1 MSDELLRAEA
11 RILELEVHYTHQSQ
25 TIEHL
30 SDVIY
35 SQQQLI
41 DKLTER
47 VRLLEQKA
55 GGGGTV
61 EPPRNLEDEVP
72 PHY

>member
-1 MSDELLRAEA
+1 MSDELIRAEA
-11 RILELEVHYTHQSQ
+11 RILELEVRYTHQHQ

-35 SQQQLI
+35 RQQQLI
-41 DKLTER
+41 DKLSER
-47 VRLLEQKA
+47 LRLLEGKA
-55 GGGGTV
+55 AGL
-61 EPPRNLEDEVP
+61 ESPEAPRSLEDEVP